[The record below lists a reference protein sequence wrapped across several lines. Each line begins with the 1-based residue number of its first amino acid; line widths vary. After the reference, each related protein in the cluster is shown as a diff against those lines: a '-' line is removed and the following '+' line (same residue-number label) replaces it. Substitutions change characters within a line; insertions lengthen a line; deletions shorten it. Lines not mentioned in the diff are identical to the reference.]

1 MRNAILTISSAA
13 KTATSGKF
21 GAVLKSTLFAVL
33 LAAASMAGAVPIPG
47 TPVPITLQ
55 TFVVMLA
62 ALMLPWKQAGAAVLM
77 YLAAG
82 AAGLPVFA
90 GGASTMALVG
100 PSAGF
105 LIGFLPAAVVTS
117 LLKGKARVDSPK
129 HAALTAA
136 RYLFACVAGCIVLDY
151 LLGFIVQSA
160 ITGVAMPVVAI
171 ASMGFI
177 VGDCIKAVVASLVA
191 PADTNVRHA
200 PGRSGRV
207 FYGLTLVSA
216 GPTSFWGN
224 VAFAG
229 GAVFGYCDFGK
240 CRFSRILRFLK
251 RAIFEKALY
260 DFMRDEG

>member
-100 PSAGF
+100 PSA
-105 LIGFLPAAVVTS
+105 LSRSAPPSSLAAQ
-117 LLKGKARVDSPK
+117 GKARVDSPK

-191 PADTNVRHA
+191 
-200 PGRSGRV
+200 SG
-207 FYGLTLVSA
+207 LAKLQ
-216 GPTSFWGN
+216 
-224 VAFAG
+224 
-229 GAVFGYCDFGK
+229 
-240 CRFSRILRFLK
+240 
-251 RAIFEKALY
+251 
-260 DFMRDEG
+260 

>member
-62 ALMLPWKQAGAAVLM
+62 ALMLPWKQ
-77 YLAAG
+77 

-191 PADTNVRHA
+191 
-200 PGRSGRV
+200 SG
-207 FYGLTLVSA
+207 LAKLQ
-216 GPTSFWGN
+216 
-224 VAFAG
+224 
-229 GAVFGYCDFGK
+229 
-240 CRFSRILRFLK
+240 
-251 RAIFEKALY
+251 
-260 DFMRDEG
+260 

>member
-100 PSAGF
+100 PSAG
-105 LIGFLPAAVVTS
+105 LRMDPTVPLVAVFSVVLS
-117 LLKGKARVDSPK
+117 VSI
-129 HAALTAA
+129 ALRT
-136 RYLFACVAGCIVLDY
+136 II
-151 LLGFIVQSA
+151 LLGC
-160 ITGVAMPVVAI
+160 
-171 ASMGFI
+171 
-177 VGDCIKAVVASLVA
+177 DCI
-191 PADTNVRHA
+191 
-200 PGRSGRV
+200 
-207 FYGLTLVSA
+207 TLMNRRLSTA
-216 GPTSFWGN
+216 
-224 VAFAG
+224 
-229 GAVFGYCDFGK
+229 
-240 CRFSRILRFLK
+240 
-251 RAIFEKALY
+251 E
-260 DFMRDEG
+260 

>member
-105 LIGFLPAAVVTS
+105 LFGFLPGVVVIALRRGKSDNAYFAAAARPASRYLLAALVGGVVEVYAFGFVIQSALTGAPLAAV
-117 LLKGKARVDSPK
+117 
-129 HAALTAA
+129 AL
-136 RYLFACVAGCIVLDY
+136 
-151 LLGFIVQSA
+151 
-160 ITGVAMPVVAI
+160 
-171 ASMGFI
+171 ASMGFV
-177 VGDCIKAVVASLVA
+177 VGDAIKAVL
-191 PADTNVRHA
+191 
-200 PGRSGRV
+200 
-207 FYGLTLVSA
+207 
-216 GPTSFWGN
+216 
-224 VAFAG
+224 
-229 GAVFGYCDFGK
+229 
-240 CRFSRILRFLK
+240 
-251 RAIFEKALY
+251 
-260 DFMRDEG
+260 